1 MTLTNDRLILA
12 LLVSYHLKVRMRG
25 DDPRCCW
32 VINVFRTLHWT
43 VDRHD
48 NRALHLGK
56 QIQYTST
63 FNDQTKTNQRIKF
76 RYKRTDKTCQRTEQG
91 ITQYKQAN

>member
-12 LLVSYHLKVRMRG
+12 LLVSYHLEVRMRG

-32 VINVFRTLHWT
+32 VIDVFRTLHWT

-48 NRALHLGK
+48 NRALHLGEHLYIYSILTVYSRNGHRHVN
-56 QIQYTST
+56 IQ
-63 FNDQTKTNQRIKF
+63 
-76 RYKRTDKTCQRTEQG
+76 
-91 ITQYKQAN
+91 